1 MADTTQ
7 LVMAGRRMSL
17 PRFLKR
23 LVQMA
28 LGVALSSAI
37 IFVMIVGGG
46 FLNGQRITWRAGYN
60 QWLAFMLR
68 PDILTVMVLTAA
80 VTVLLVYWQR
90 DNERKVGGRPGL

>member
-1 MADTTQ
+1 MAETTM
-7 LVMAGRRMSL
+7 LIAAGKKMSV
-17 PRFLKR
+17 PRILKR

-28 LGVALSSAI
+28 LGVALSAAA

-46 FLNGQRITWRAGYN
+46 FLTGQRVTLQAGYN
-60 QWLAFMLR
+60 QWIAFMLR

-90 DNERKVGGRPGL
+90 DKERKIGGRPGL